1 MRFVIVT
8 GMSGAGKSTALKTF
22 EDFGYFCVDNLPVPL
37 IGKITEMMTDKSWNN
52 DKVALGIDIRNGD
65 ALNDLS
71 DVLAKLRKD
80 KFVYEIMFLDA
91 SDMVLVKRY
100 KETRRDH
107 PLAPLGHLEEGIAEE
122 RNRISFLKER
132 ADYVIDTS
140 MLLTRDLKS
149 EIESIYQH
157 DRNYNNIVVTIIS
170 FGFKFGIPAEA
181 DYVIDTR
188 FLPNPY
194 YDELLRKKTGNDKEV
209 QDYVMADGEGSV
221 FLNKLYD
228 LMGYVIPQFVE
239 KEGRHQ
245 MVVAVGCTGGRHR
258 SVTIANLLRD
268 RLSELPYSIH
278 VLHRDIS
285 NDKYV
290 KGEE

>member
-1 MRFVIVT
+1 
-8 GMSGAGKSTALKTF
+8 
-22 EDFGYFCVDNLPVPL
+22 
-37 IGKITEMMTDKSWNN
+37 MMTDKSWNN

-71 DVLAKLRKD
+71 AVLSKLRKE

-91 SDMVLVKRY
+91 SDNVLVKRY

-122 RNRISFLKER
+122 RKKISFLKER
-132 ADYVIDTS
+132 AHYVIDTS

-157 DRNYNNIVVTIIS
+157 DKNYNSIVLTIMS

-194 YDELLRKKTGNDKEV
+194 YDDELRRKTGNDKGV
-209 QDYVMADGEGSV
+209 QDYVLSDGEGKR
-221 FLNKLYD
+221 FIEKLYD
-228 LMGYVIPQFVE
+228 LMSYVIPQFVE

-268 RLSELPYSIH
+268 RLAELPYSVH
-278 VLHRDIS
+278 VLHRDIN

-290 KGEE
+290 KGED

>member
-37 IGKITEMMTDKSWNN
+37 IEKITEMMTDKSWNN

-71 DVLAKLRKD
+71 AVLSKLRKE

-91 SDMVLVKRY
+91 SDNVLVKRY

-122 RNRISFLKER
+122 RKKISFLKER
-132 ADYVIDTS
+132 AHYVIDTS

-157 DRNYNNIVVTIIS
+157 DKNYNSIVLTIMS

-194 YDELLRKKTGNDKEV
+194 YDDELRRKTGNDKGV
-209 QDYVMADGEGSV
+209 QDYVLSDGEGSR
-221 FLNKLYD
+221 FIEKLYD
-228 LMGYVIPQFVE
+228 LMSYVIPQFVE

-268 RLSELPYSIH
+268 RLAELPYSVH
-278 VLHRDIS
+278 VLHRDIN

-290 KGEE
+290 KGED

>member
-1 MRFVIVT
+1 M
-8 GMSGAGKSTALKTF
+8 
-22 EDFGYFCVDNLPVPL
+22 Y
-37 IGKITEMMTDKSWNN
+37 
-52 DKVALGIDIRNGD
+52 
-65 ALNDLS
+65 
-71 DVLAKLRKD
+71 
-80 KFVYEIMFLDA
+80 LDA
-91 SDMVLVKRY
+91 SDKVLVKRY

-258 SVTIANLLRD
+258 SVYCAEKVASLL
-268 RLSELPYSIH
+268 EEAGYNC
-278 VLHRDIS
+278 VLHHRDI
-285 NDKYV
+285 DKEAARYG
-290 KGEE
+290 KQENS

>member
-37 IGKITEMMTDKSWNN
+37 IEKITEMMTDKSWNN

-71 DVLAKLRKD
+71 AVLSKLRKE

-91 SDMVLVKRY
+91 SDNVLVKRY

-122 RNRISFLKER
+122 RKKISFLKER
-132 ADYVIDTS
+132 AHYVIDTS

-157 DRNYNNIVVTIIS
+157 DKNYNSIVLTIMS

-194 YDELLRKKTGNDKEV
+194 YDDELRRKTGNDKSV
-209 QDYVMADGEGSV
+209 QDYVLSDGEGSR
-221 FLNKLYD
+221 FIEKLYD
-228 LMGYVIPQFVE
+228 LMSYVIPQFVE

-268 RLSELPYSIH
+268 RLAELPYSVH
-278 VLHRDIS
+278 VLHRDIN

-290 KGEE
+290 KGED

>member
-37 IGKITEMMTDKSWNN
+37 ISKITEMMVDKSWNN

-71 DVLAKLRKD
+71 AVLAKLRKE

-91 SDMVLVKRY
+91 NDNVLVKRY

-107 PLAPLGHLEEGIAEE
+107 PLAPLGQLEEGIAEE
-122 RNRISFLKER
+122 RKRISFLKDR

-140 MLLTRDLKS
+140 MLITRDLKN
-149 EIESIYQH
+149 EIQNIYEH
-157 DRNYNNIVVTIIS
+157 DRNYNNIVVTIMS
-170 FGFKFGIPAEA
+170 FGYKFGIPAEA

-194 YDELLRKKTGNDKEV
+194 YDENLRKKTGNDKDV
-209 QDYVMADGEGSV
+209 QEYVLSDGEGSV
-221 FLNKLYD
+221 FLDKLYD
-228 LMGYVIPQFVE
+228 LMSYVIPQFVE
-239 KEGRHQ
+239 REGRHQ

-268 RLSELPYSIH
+268 RLAELPYSIH
-278 VLHRDIS
+278 TLHRDIR